1 MRLPLGIHQWQSGL
15 GVAHLAYHQQTAQR
29 IDVAALCQAKVF
41 KVTAARIKEIF
52 SFSLYSSAK
61 IEGLQEY
68 SLNLGVGCVLC
79 WAIESSSFPDNLVLS
94 KANCVPNVVLHL
106 QDVATSVT

>member
-52 SFSLYSSAK
+52 
-61 IEGLQEY
+61 
-68 SLNLGVGCVLC
+68 
-79 WAIESSSFPDNLVLS
+79 
-94 KANCVPNVVLHL
+94 
-106 QDVATSVT
+106 